1 MFALQMSTGDVVLFA
16 IVGLLAVVVF
26 RRTKSKK

>member
-16 IVGLLAVVVF
+16 MVALMAVVVV
-26 RRTKSKK
+26 RRTKPKK